1 VKLGRAVARTLRP
14 SSSAAW
20 RRLCSSQTRVLAGE
34 RDRGLYV
41 CKYVCTERSR
51 VVGGLNALQI
61 AFSEH
66 INHSLGKDEYLSSHK
81 YVPMSPEEGDL
92 FKAVADGILLR

>member
-1 VKLGRAVARTLRP
+1 L
-14 SSSAAW
+14 S
-20 RRLCSSQTRVLAGE
+20 
-34 RDRGLYV
+34 D
-41 CKYVCTERSR
+41 
-51 VVGGLNALQI
+51 ALQI